1 MSADPATS
9 DPWRREGDRL
19 ILTLRLTPRA
29 DRSRLDGVR
38 IEADGRAVL
47 AIRVEAPPVEGAANA
62 ALIAFLAKR
71 WKIPRSAFD
80 LIAGETARVKRLS
93 VTATPERLIAIETDL
108 VQNRT
113 AS

>member
-1 MSADPATS
+1 MSISSA
-9 DPWRREGDRL
+9 DPWRRDGDRL

-29 DRSRLDGVR
+29 DRSRLEGVR
-38 IEADGRAVL
+38 TEADGRAVL
-47 AIRVEAPPVEGAANA
+47 AVRVEAPPVDGAANA

-80 LIAGETARVKRLS
+80 LLAGETARVKRLAVS
-93 VTATPERLIAIETDL
+93 ASPDRLIAIEADL